1 MRKKQKLPFDKLAIA
16 LISTSILLNAQS
28 DIKANT
34 VTEDTPATE
43 QAVEPPQPIA
53 VSEESR
59 SSKETK
65 TSQTPSDVG
74 ETVADDANDLA
85 PQAPAKT
92 ADTPATSKATIR
104 DLNDP
109 SHVKTLQEKAGK
121 GAGTVVAVIDA
132 GFDKNHEAWRLTDKT
147 KARYQSKE
155 NLEKAKKEHGIT

>member
-1 MRKKQKLPFDKLAIA
+1 M
-16 LISTSILLNAQS
+16 STSILLNAQS

-43 QAVEPPQPIA
+43 QTVETPQPTA
-53 VSEESR
+53 VSEEAP

-65 TSQTPSDVG
+65 TPQTPSDAG

-109 SHVKTLQEKAGK
+109 SQVKTLQEKAGK

-132 GFDKNHEAWRLTDKT
+132 GFDKNHEAWRLTDKA

-155 NLEKAKKEHGIT
+155 DLEKAKKRARYYLWRVGQ